1 MAFDCNNNHRK
12 PLLFSD
18 LFKNH
23 QNDKDQHGAASA
35 SASSSSSNQFLSS
48 WDSSSSGFSTPL
60 RSDFGSSEGDDAD
73 FIADLTRQM
82 AECMLD
88 DEETAAADTVSEA
101 SSYDNLD
108 AINNES
114 YSSSV
119 RIDGSSQ
126 ASMKV
131 YELKNQ
137 PQRATRGR
145 RLRRSESTQQKTE
158 QQYKQYRGREWGG
171 GPVINGYSGSVMQ
184 AVFLGGSGPRIGS
197 SGTGVFLPRDP
208 TEPKTKSGC
217 SMVLMPTRVLQVLE
231 KHFSKIQED
240 SNAPPPHS
248 GGSPKEEGE
257 SRISDGLE
265 MQLPQ
270 EWTY

>member
-23 QNDKDQHGAASA
+23 QNDKDQRGAASA
-35 SASSSSSNQFLSS
+35 SASTSSSNQFLSS

-88 DEETAAADTVSEA
+88 DEETAAADTVSE
-101 SSYDNLD
+101 
-108 AINNES
+108 
-114 YSSSV
+114 
-119 RIDGSSQ
+119 
-126 ASMKV
+126 V

-145 RLRRSESTQQKTE
+145 RVRRSESAQQKTE
-158 QQYKQYRGREWGG
+158 QQYRGREWG
-171 GPVINGYSGSVMQ
+171 GPVINGYSGSGMQ

-231 KHFSKIQED
+231 KHFSKMQQD
-240 SNAPPPHS
+240 SNAPPPPHS

-257 SRISDGLE
+257 SRISNGLE

>member
-208 TEPKTKSGC
+208 TEPKTN
-217 SMVLMPTRVLQVLE
+217 QV
-231 KHFSKIQED
+231 FFT
-240 SNAPPPHS
+240 NF
-248 GGSPKEEGE
+248 
-257 SRISDGLE
+257 
-265 MQLPQ
+265 
-270 EWTY
+270 